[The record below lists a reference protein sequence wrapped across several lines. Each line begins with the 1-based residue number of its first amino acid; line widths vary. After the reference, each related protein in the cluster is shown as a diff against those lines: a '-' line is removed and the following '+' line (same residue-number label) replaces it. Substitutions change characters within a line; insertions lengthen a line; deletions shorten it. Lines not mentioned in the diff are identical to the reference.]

1 MGKELYKGKYRTKAL
16 RIKWWDYSE
25 DGDYFITVCTLENGN
40 VLGQLSKNDIN
51 LNIRGKIVKKYLQE
65 IPDHFDNVK
74 LRSWIIMPDHIHLL
88 LRIRNKRKLV
98 EAQHCC
104 VPNKNTDNTFSGIS
118 GKINSTLP
126 KECNVVKNEYSET
139 QQCCVPTN
147 NYEKNMRNNN
157 VSNTFHRLKPG
168 SIPVII
174 RSFKSIC
181 TRTIHSIENNKKFKW
196 QKLYYDKVIF
206 NEQILQNVEIYIR
219 NNPKNSSHKQ
229 NPHSNERGYDLN
241 V

>member
-1 MGKELYKGKYRTKAL
+1 MGQKLYQNKYRTQTL

-51 LNIRGKIVKKYLQE
+51 LNIRNKIVKKYLQE

-74 LRSWIIMPDHIHLL
+74 LRSWIIMPDHVHLL

-98 EAQHCC
+98 AAQQCC
-104 VPNKNTDNTFSGIS
+104 VSDTDN
-118 GKINSTLP
+118 INIG
-126 KECNVVKNEYSET
+126 KECDNRKT
-139 QQCCVPTN
+139 QQCCVSANNHEQKICN
-147 NYEKNMRNNN
+147 NY
-157 VSNTFHRLKPG
+157 VSRTFHRLKPG

-181 TRTIHSIENNKKFKW
+181 TRTIHSIENNNNFKW
-196 QKLYYDKVIF
+196 QKSFYDEVIF
-206 NEQILQNVEIYIR
+206 NDQVLQNVEFYIR
-219 NNPKNSSHKQ
+219 DNPKTNTNKE
-229 NPHSNERGYDLN
+229 NPINPDGVLM
-241 V
+241 

>member
-1 MGKELYKGKYRTKAL
+1 MGRKLYQNKYRTQTL

-25 DGDYFITVCTLENGN
+25 NGDYFITIRTRDNGYI
-40 VLGQLSKNDIN
+40 LGQLSKNDIN

-74 LRSWIIMPDHIHLL
+74 LRSWIIMPDHVHLL

-98 EAQHCC
+98 AAQQCC
-104 VPNKNTDNTFSGIS
+104 ASDTDN
-118 GKINSTLP
+118 INIG
-126 KECNVVKNEYSET
+126 KECDNGKT

-147 NYEKNMRNNN
+147 NHEQNIRNNN
-157 VSNTFHRLKPG
+157 VSRTFHRLKPG

-196 QKLYYDKVIF
+196 QKSYYDEIIF
-206 NEQILQNVEIYIR
+206 NEQNLQNVEFYIR
-219 NNPKNSSHKQ
+219 NNPKNSSHK
-229 NPHSNERGYDLN
+229 
-241 V
+241 